1 MANTNAE
8 LGEPALRLGPVELVT
23 PIVLAPMAGVTNPP
37 FRALCR
43 RYANTGFSHATS
55 RPAHGATIGH
65 RRGIGLYVTEMITSR
80 ALVERVARTMRMITP
95 DPGDPVRSI
104 QLYGVDPATVGGAV
118 AIAIREGYAD
128 HIDLNFGCPAPKVTR
143 KGGGAALPY
152 KRDLFEAIVS
162 AAVTAAR
169 TASAE
174 RNGNYSDD
182 PVPITVKV
190 RKGIDSDHLTYLDAG
205 RIAERAGAAAIA
217 LHGRTLVQH
226 YSGAADWDAIAALK
240 ESVSIPVLGNGD
252 IFESDDALAMLEQT
266 GADGIVVGR
275 GCQGRPWL
283 FADLTAGL
291 LGSDYRVRP
300 NLGEVAEVIRIHA
313 HMLAD
318 HMGSEDAGLRDLR
331 KHMAWY
337 LRGYPVGSAIRSG
350 LARVSTF
357 SELDELLADLD
368 ADAPFPPAAEGPR
381 GRAGGKKRAHLP
393 EDWLKEPFL
402 VGGQREL
409 LADAE
414 HDISG
419 G

>member
-1 MANTNAE
+1 MQ
-8 LGEPALRLGPVELVT
+8 PALRLGALELLT

-43 RYANTGFSHATS
+43 RYANAGFAHATG
-55 RPAHGATIGH
+55 RAAHTETIAH
-65 RRGIGLYVTEMITSR
+65 RRGVGLWVTEMITSR
-80 ALVERVARTMRMITP
+80 ALVERVGRTMRMITP
-95 DPGDPVRSI
+95 DPGDPIRSI
-104 QLYGVDPATVGGAV
+104 QLYGVDPATVGAAV
-118 AIAIREGYAD
+118 EIAIREGYAD

-152 KRDLFEAIVS
+152 KRDLFAAIVR
-162 AAVTAAR
+162 AAVTASAR
-169 TASAE
+169 ASRQRA
-174 RNGNYSDD
+174 GASTD

-190 RKGIDSDHLTYLDAG
+190 RKGIDADHLTFLDAG
-205 RIAERAGAAAIA
+205 RIAEQAGAAAIT

-226 YSGAADWDAIAALK
+226 YSGLADWDAIAALK
-240 ESVSIPVLGNGD
+240 DSLSIPVLGNGD
-252 IFESDDALAMLEQT
+252 IFEADDAAAMLKKT

-283 FADLTAGL
+283 FADLTAGA
-291 LGSDYRVRP
+291 LGSSYQVRP
-300 NLGEVAEVIRIHA
+300 TLGEVAEVIRTHA
-313 HMLAD
+313 HMLVD
-318 HMGSEDAGLRDLR
+318 HLGSEDAGLRDLR

-337 LRGYPVGSAIRSG
+337 LRGYPAGSSVRSG

-357 SELDELLADLD
+357 NELDELLAQLD